1 MGGAPQIKK
10 KVSPCDEW
18 GGRLA
23 AVRRSAALPAAAP
36 SSSVHRLNVRERRER
51 RDKSSSDSSVRS
63 TEMSLLPVSLSHK
76 MEIYVPLQ
84 QYFPVLV

>member
-23 AVRRSAALPAAAP
+23 ALRRSAALPAAAP
-36 SSSVHRLNVRERRER
+36 SSSVHRPNVRER